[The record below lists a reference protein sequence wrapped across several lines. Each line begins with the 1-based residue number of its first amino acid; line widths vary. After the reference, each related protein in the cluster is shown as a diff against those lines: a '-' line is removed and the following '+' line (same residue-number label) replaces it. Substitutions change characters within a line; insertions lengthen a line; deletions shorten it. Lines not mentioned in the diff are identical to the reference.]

1 MAAIAPDLPGFGG
14 GADLPGPYTME
25 AYADWLAASLS
36 ARGMERIV
44 LVGGSMGGVG
54 GGGGGGLG
62 PLFFLPP
69 PPRPRRAPA
78 AGGDRRRHGRS
89 ARRPGQG

>member
-25 AYADWLAASLS
+25 AYADWLAALLS

-54 GGGGGGLG
+54 GGGV
-62 PLFFLPP
+62 PVVSPPP

-89 ARRPGQG
+89 AKRPGQG